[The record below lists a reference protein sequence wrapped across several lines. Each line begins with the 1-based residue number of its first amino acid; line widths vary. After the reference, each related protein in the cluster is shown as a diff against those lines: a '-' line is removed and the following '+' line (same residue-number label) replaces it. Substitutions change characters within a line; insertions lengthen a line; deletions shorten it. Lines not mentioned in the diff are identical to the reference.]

1 MSQEDRSCVRDAD
14 FDGLFDDLG
23 DGSER
28 DEEVLAKAQAN
39 AVRRISALIRTPD

>member
-23 DGSER
+23 YKTPSFR
-28 DEEVLAKAQAN
+28 RFAN
-39 AVRRISALIRTPD
+39 